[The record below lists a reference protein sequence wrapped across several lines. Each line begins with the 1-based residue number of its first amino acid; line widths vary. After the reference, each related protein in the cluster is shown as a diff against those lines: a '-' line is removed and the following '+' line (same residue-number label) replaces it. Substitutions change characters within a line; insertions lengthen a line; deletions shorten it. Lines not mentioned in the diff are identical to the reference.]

1 METQSA
7 NAQNNW
13 NTMNTTNKHSFEVCQ
28 RFYFDAA
35 HRLNREIEIEGS
47 RRIHGHTYIAEVV
60 VRGEV
65 NTKTGM
71 VVDIGL
77 IRLEIDKVRERLD
90 HHYLDEVPDLGI
102 PTLEN
107 LCVYIEKAMRNNRLQ
122 LSRVSVWRE
131 SLGDRCD
138 MTVNTA

>member
-1 METQSA
+1 M
-7 NAQNNW
+7 NNKN
-13 NTMNTTNKHSFEVCQ
+13 NTFEVCQ

-35 HRLNREIEIEGS
+35 HSLKRDIEAEGS
-47 RRIHGHTYIAEVV
+47 RRIHGHTYLAEVA
-60 VRGEV
+60 VRGAV
-65 NTKTGM
+65 DTKTGM
-71 VVDIGL
+71 VMDIGL
-77 IRLEIDKVRERLD
+77 IRIEVAKVRKLLD

-107 LCVYIEKAMRNNRLQ
+107 LCIYIEKTMRDNGLA

-138 MTVNTA
+138 MAVAI

>member
-1 METQSA
+1 M
-7 NAQNNW
+7 
-13 NTMNTTNKHSFEVCQ
+13 TTNNTFEVCQ

-35 HRLNREIEIEGS
+35 HTLKREIEAAGS
-47 RRIHGHTYIAEVV
+47 RRIHGHTYLAEVS
-60 VRGEV
+60 VRGAV

-71 VVDIGL
+71 VMDIGL
-77 IRLEIDKVRERLD
+77 IRLEVAKVRESLD
-90 HHYLDEVPDLGI
+90 HHLLDEVPDLGI

-107 LCVYIEKAMRNNRLQ
+107 LCIYIEKTMRENGLA

-138 MTVNTA
+138 MNIGID

>member
-1 METQSA
+1 MTP
-7 NAQNNW
+7 NN
-13 NTMNTTNKHSFEVCQ
+13 TFEVSQ

-47 RRIHGHTYIAEVV
+47 RRIHGHTYLAEVSI
-60 VRGEV
+60 RGPV
-65 NTKTGM
+65 DTRTGM
-71 VVDIGL
+71 VIDIGL
-77 IRLEIDKVRERLD
+77 IRQEIDKVREQLD
-90 HHYLDEVPDLGI
+90 HHFLDEVPELGI

-107 LCVYIEKAMRNNRLQ
+107 LCIYIEKAMRANGLQ

-138 MTVNTA
+138 MAAAIE